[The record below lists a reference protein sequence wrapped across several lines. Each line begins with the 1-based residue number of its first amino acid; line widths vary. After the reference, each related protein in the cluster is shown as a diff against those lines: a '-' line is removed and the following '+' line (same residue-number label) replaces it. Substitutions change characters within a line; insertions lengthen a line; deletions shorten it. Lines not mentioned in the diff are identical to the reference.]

1 MSAWKIV
8 IGLVAAIVVTI
19 LVLVCVKWPVVTWF
33 VAPLATIILALFSP
47 LRWYVALLLSSYDFV
62 FTTTQE
68 GYFKE
73 VVRFG
78 GHRKTILSK
87 EDHIIDVYGDIV
99 ESTDGLPETILPG
112 GLRLVGWPFI
122 DRVLARNMEFLKSLP
137 NGEVKSYDVKD
148 VSEFYAKVDYPYA
161 LPFVKC
167 EDKNNL
173 PLLGHATLL
182 AHVLNPRKSLF
193 ATANFY
199 DTMVGLVLPSVRE
212 CLKGYSFDEL
222 KGKDDLDEIIWKKLQ
237 ELNPRSQGDVCVID
251 ELRVNYGIVIV
262 ALRIVNIDPP
272 EEFRKATLTR
282 WSAER
287 EADAAEAVATA
298 ESRKAAGP
306 IDIAME
312 KWVRSEME
320 EGETLADAKKR
331 LREIDEYQEQR
342 ALFADQINRSR
353 RTVQERKVDF
363 TSGGKALAGG
373 SIAEIAGTIT
383 AAIVGA
389 VAGKNIKDDADQSGN
404 PAGGQGNQGQQG
416 GKNPKDMT
424 PEELEEFYQNWRKGK
439 KP

>member
-122 DRVLARNMEFLKSLP
+122 DRVLARKMEFLKSLP

-182 AHVLNPRKSLF
+182 AHVLNPTKSLF

-212 CLKGYSFDEL
+212 CLKVFTFDEI
-222 KGKDDLDEIIWKKLQ
+222 KVKDDLDEIIWA
-237 ELNPRSQGDVCVID
+237 ELNATNPDVSGDVSVID
-251 ELRVNYGIVIV
+251 KLRDKYGIVIV
-262 ALRIVNIDPP
+262 AFRIVNIDPP
-272 EEFRKATLTR
+272 TEYRDITLTK
-282 WSAER
+282 WKAER

-312 KWVRSEME
+312 KWVKSEQEYE
-320 EGETLADAKKR
+320 ETPNGEKKLTETIAAAKKR
-331 LREIDEYQEQR
+331 LRASGEYKEHK
-342 ALFADQINRSR
+342 ALLADQINRSR
-353 RTVQERKVDF
+353 RTVQERKVDV
-363 TSGGKALAGG
+363 TSGGEPLKGG
-373 SIAEIAGTIT
+373 SIASIAGTI
-383 AAIVGA
+383 VGA
-389 VAGKNIKDDADQSGN
+389 VIAA
-404 PAGGQGNQGQQG
+404 
-416 GKNPKDMT
+416 T
-424 PEELEEFYQNWRKGK
+424 
-439 KP
+439 